1 VLTAALVVLVALPAL
16 GAALVGLLR
25 GRASRVTAVAVA
37 GAAAGLAVW
46 AVAAVF
52 GGSHRAAV
60 GELPWLRGL
69 VDAPA
74 FGVLLDPLSSIL
86 LLLACPIGFLTVL
99 YSTAYLRESHREHPV
114 GEGEQGRYYFWLLLF
129 LASMAGV
136 AVSANLLQLFVFW
149 EMTTVCSWA
158 LISFYRSEASLRAG
172 YKALLMT
179 HAGGLFFLLALLLLF
194 VETGSFEF
202 QALARL
208 GDPARGRVFFL
219 LVVAAWAKAAQVP
232 LHTWLPDAMEAPT
245 PVSAY
250 LHAAA
255 MVKAGVYLIARAASS
270 GWAMPEGTAVLLA
283 AMALVT
289 IFVALSYYFVQDDLK
304 RLLAW
309 STIAH
314 LGYVLLAV
322 ALGAL
327 GSLVAFRGAALHV
340 LCHGVAK
347 ATLFLCVGAVAYVTG
362 TRRISALGGLGKAMP
377 FTATAFFV
385 GVLAVTGIP
394 PFACFWSKLLILAG
408 AVKLGGVAAWV
419 VVPLV
424 LVESL
429 VSFGWMVHVGQ
440 RVFLGEPTPAAC
452 VNSDP
457 PPAMSATLLF
467 LLLACLGIAAVGIP
481 LVQGIGE

>member
-1 VLTAALVVLVALPAL
+1 
-16 GAALVGLLR
+16 
-25 GRASRVTAVAVA
+25 
-37 GAAAGLAVW
+37 
-46 AVAAVF
+46 
-52 GGSHRAAV
+52 
-60 GELPWLRGL
+60 
-69 VDAPA
+69 
-74 FGVLLDPLSSIL
+74 
-86 LLLACPIGFLTVL
+86 
-99 YSTAYLRESHREHPV
+99 
-114 GEGEQGRYYFWLLLF
+114 
-129 LASMAGV
+129 M
-136 AVSANLLQLFVFW
+136 
-149 EMTTVCSWA
+149 
-158 LISFYRSEASLRAG
+158 ISFSRSEASLRAG

-179 HAGGLFFLLALLLLF
+179 HAGGLAFLLALLVLF

-208 GDPARGRVFFL
+208 GEPARGPVFFL
-219 LVVAAWAKAAQVP
+219 LMVAAWAKAAQFP
-232 LHTWLPDAMEAPT
+232 FSTWLPDAMEAPT

-255 MVKAGVYLIARAASS
+255 MVKAGVYLMARAISS
-270 GWAMPEGTAVLLA
+270 GWAMPEGTAIVLGT
-283 AMALVT
+283 MALVT

-327 GSLVAFRGAALHV
+327 GSVVAFRGGVLHV

-347 ATLFLCVGAVAYVTG
+347 GTLFFCVGAIAYVTG

-377 FTATAFFV
+377 VTATAFFV
-385 GVLAVTGIP
+385 GVVAVTGIP

-408 AVKLGGVAAWV
+408 AVQLGGVAAWV

-440 RVFLGEPTPAAC
+440 RVFLGEPTPAAS
-452 VNSDP
+452 VKGDP
-457 PPAMSATLLF
+457 PPAMSATLL
-467 LLLACLGIAAVGIP
+467 LLMLACLGIAAVGMP

>member
-1 VLTAALVVLVALPAL
+1 MLTSTLVVVIALPAL
-16 GAALVGLLR
+16 GAALCGLLR
-25 GRASRVTAVAVA
+25 GRACRAAAV
-37 GAAAGLAVW
+37 AAAGTTAALAIW
-46 AVAAVF
+46 AVAAVY
-52 GGSHRAAV
+52 GGSHRAATF
-60 GELPWLRGL
+60 ELPWLRGF
-69 VDAPA
+69 VDAPL
-74 FGVLLDPLSSIL
+74 FGVRLDALSSIL
-86 LLLACPIGFLTVL
+86 LLLACPLGFLTVL
-99 YSTAYLRESHREHPV
+99 YSTAYLRERHREHPV
-114 GEGEQGRYYFWLLLF
+114 GERDQGRYYFWLLLF

-136 AVSANLLQLFVFW
+136 ALAANLLQLFLFW
-149 EMTTVCSWA
+149 ELTTVCSWA
-158 LISFYRSEASLRAG
+158 LISYYRSEASLRAG
-172 YKALLMT
+172 YKALLVT
-179 HAGGLFFLLALLLLF
+179 HAGGLAFLLALLILF

-202 QALARL
+202 QALAGL
-208 GDPARGRVFFL
+208 GDAARGRVFFL
-219 LVVAAWAKAAQVP
+219 LMLAAWAKAAQVP
-232 LHTWLPDAMEAPT
+232 FHTWLPDAMDAPT

-255 MVKAGVYLIARAASS
+255 MVKAGVYLMARAASA
-270 GWAMPEGTAVLLA
+270 GWAMPEGTAVVLGT
-283 AMALVT
+283 MALVT
-289 IFVALSYYFVQDDLK
+289 IFVALSCYFVQDDLK

-314 LGYVLLAV
+314 LGYVLLAI

-327 GSLVAFRGAALHV
+327 GSLTAFRGGALHL
-340 LCHGVAK
+340 LCHGVSK

-362 TRRISALGGLGKAMP
+362 TRRISALGGVGKAMP

-408 AVKLGGVAAWV
+408 ATELGGAAAWV

-440 RVFLGEPTPAAC
+440 RVFLGTPTPAAC

-457 PPAMSATLLF
+457 PPAMSATLV
-467 LLLACLGIAAVGIP
+467 LLVLACLGIAAVGIP
-481 LVQGIGE
+481 LVQGLGG

>member
-1 VLTAALVVLVALPAL
+1 VLTATLVLVIALPGL
-16 GAALVGLLR
+16 GAVLAGLLR
-25 GRASRVTAVAVA
+25 GRASRAAAVAVA
-37 GAAAGLAVW
+37 GTTAGLAIWSV
-46 AVAAVF
+46 AVVF
-52 GGSHRAAV
+52 GGSHRAAI
-60 GELPWLRGL
+60 GDLPWLQGL
-69 VDAPA
+69 VDAPV

-86 LLLACPIGFLTVL
+86 LLLACPVGFLTVL

-114 GEGEQGRYYFWLLLF
+114 GERDQGRYYFWLLLF

-136 AVSANLLQLFVFW
+136 ALSANLLQLFVFW

-172 YKALLMT
+172 YKALLVT
-179 HAGGLFFLLALLLLF
+179 HAGGLAFLLALLVLF
-194 VETGSFEF
+194 AETGSFEF

-219 LVVAAWAKAAQVP
+219 LMVAAWAKAAQVP
-232 LHTWLPDAMEAPT
+232 FYTWLPDAMEAPT

-255 MVKAGVYLIARAASS
+255 MVKAGVYLMARAASAE
-270 GWAMPEGTAVLLA
+270 WAMPAGTAVVLG

-327 GSLVAFRGAALHV
+327 GSAVAFHGAALHL

-347 ATLFLCVGAVAYVTG
+347 ATLFFCVGAVAYVTG

-408 AVKLGGVAAWV
+408 AVQLGGVTAWI

-457 PPAMSATLLF
+457 PPAMSATLL
-467 LLLACLGIAAVGIP
+467 LLMLACLGIAAVGIP

>member
-1 VLTAALVVLVALPAL
+1 VLSAVLVLMIALPAA
-16 GAALVGLLR
+16 GAALVSLLR
-25 GRASRVTAVAVA
+25 GRACRAVAVFVA
-37 GAAAGLAVW
+37 GVTAGLAVW
-46 AVAAVF
+46 SVAAVF
-52 GGSHRAAV
+52 GGSHRTAL

-69 VDAPA
+69 VDAPV

-114 GEGEQGRYYFWLLLF
+114 GDRDQGRYYFWLLLF
-129 LASMAGV
+129 LASMGGV
-136 AVSANLLQLFVFW
+136 ALAANLLQLFVFW

-158 LISFYRSEASLRAG
+158 LISFYRGEASLRAG
-172 YKALLMT
+172 YKALIMT
-179 HAGGLFFLLALLLLF
+179 HAGGLAFLLALLVLF
-194 VETGSFEF
+194 AETGSFEF

-208 GDPARGRVFFL
+208 GDPVRGRVFFL
-219 LVVAAWAKAAQVP
+219 LMIAAWAKAAQVP
-232 LHTWLPDAMEAPT
+232 FQTWLPDAMEAPT

-255 MVKAGVYLIARAASS
+255 MVKAGVYLMARAASS
-270 GWAMPEGTAVLLA
+270 GWAMPEGTAVVLG

-309 STIAH
+309 STITH

-327 GSLVAFRGAALHV
+327 GSVVAFRGGVLHI

-347 ATLFLCVGAVAYVTG
+347 GTLFFCVGAVAYVTG

-408 AVKLGGVAAWV
+408 AMKLGGVAAWV

-457 PPAMSATLLF
+457 PPVMSATLL
-467 LLLACLGIAAVGIP
+467 LLMLACLGIAAVGMP